1 VVPGGD
7 ALYGSWT
14 AAADDAGGKRISALH
29 HSEVVKIEATVE
41 AGAGRDE
48 KIVKHLR
55 LRNNQLARMIQ
66 HVASFVFYTEQDD
79 IDQNSTSLEWIFSYL
94 QRHYNIE
101 ARGANFLNITEHTFT
116 AGTSPQVFYKQFR
129 ASFLSNL
136 RKTNDKTEHKGPGK
150 VLTAD
155 EGLSPSFEDTIVL
168 WTLEKIDPRLPKKV
182 KKDYEHRLDNAT
194 YLIDIQATVFQ
205 AIPAMLEDLE
215 KEAGLSAMSANHAKY
230 ERKYD
235 GETKYEE
242 EYETGGDTFMNA
254 VRVNNG
260 RGARGARGAR
270 GQAGGGGRRGR
281 GGGTGLRRPWTE
293 KFCRVCHSAGKQESV
308 YAAHNTAFCP
318 LFDNGERQSLFTDLG
333 AMGMGEESGEDWDG
347 PAEERDQEEEDGRA

>member
-1 VVPGGD
+1 MDEEGGTRHLKLNQPKELGESGVTSVTFKPWRNHVTNFLKQDDAYYNFLPGGD

-14 AAADDAGGKRISALH
+14 AAAEDAGGKRISALH
-29 HSEVVKIEATVE
+29 PSEVAKIDAAVD
-41 AGAGRDE
+41 AGAARVE
-48 KIVKHLR
+48 KSEKLLR
-55 LRNNQLARMIQ
+55 TRNNQLARMIQ

-79 IDQNSTSLEWIFSYL
+79 IDQNSTSLTWIFSYL
-94 QRHYNIE
+94 ERHYNIE

-129 ASFLSNL
+129 ASFLNNL
-136 RKTNDKTEHKGPGK
+136 RKTNDKMEHKGPGK

-215 KEAGLSAMSANHAKY
+215 KEAGLSAMSADYAKI
-230 ERKYD
+230 ESKYD

-242 EYETGGDTFMNA
+242 EYKIAGDTHINA
-254 VRVNNG
+254 VKVNNW
-260 RGARGARGAR
+260 RGAGGAR

-293 KFCRVCHSAGKQESV
+293 KFCRVCHSVGKTC
-308 YAAHNTAFCP
+308 N
-318 LFDNGERQSLFTDLG
+318 L
-333 AMGMGEESGEDWDG
+333 
-347 PAEERDQEEEDGRA
+347 